1 MPRIT
6 GEFLLDKGAD
16 GVPYVS
22 DLRGRAVSGDK
33 NEIVV
38 DPASTSLASRLV
50 GASCPWREVS

>member
-6 GEFLLDKGAD
+6 GEFSLDKGAD

-22 DLRGRAVSGDK
+22 DLRGRAASGDK

-38 DPASTSLASRLV
+38 DPASTGLASRLV
-50 GASCPWREVS
+50 GASCP